1 MAQRLLTPVARALLA
16 LQALLVLTGGSVRL
30 TGSGMGCPTWPECT
44 TDSYTPV
51 PGQAEGAFH
60 AWIEF
65 GNRLLTFV
73 LGAAALLVVI
83 LVLKVRRKDLRLLA
97 LSQIGGI
104 FAQIILGGITVLT
117 HLNPL
122 AVASHFLLSTL
133 LIAAA
138 YTLVIKINRPKFEI
152 ARRSPLLQI
161 HTVLTFIVI
170 IAGTLLTGAGP
181 HAGDVDAPR
190 LEIRIPI
197 LAALH
202 GFLVVAL
209 ILLTLL
215 IIYKAVSNSD
225 EALQRSI
232 LVFLGISLAQGL
244 IGYIQYLQGVP
255 QLLVAAHLLGS
266 TILWIS
272 ACRVRATQYF
282 QFPIHKFDQRTRNN
296 RPEITIESR

>member
-1 MAQRLLTPVARALLA
+1 MALRLLTPMARILLA
-16 LQALLVLTGGSVRL
+16 LQALLVLTGGAVRL

-65 GNRLLTFV
+65 GNRLLTFG
-73 LGAAALLVVI
+73 LGGAALIVLI
-83 LVLKVRRKDLRLLA
+83 LVMNTARKDLRLLA

-104 FAQIILGGITVLT
+104 FAQVILGGITVLT

-138 YTLVIKINRPKFEI
+138 YTLVIRINRPKLKV
-152 ARRSPLLQI
+152 ARISPLLQA
-161 HTVLTFIVI
+161 HTALAFAVIV
-170 IAGTLLTGAGP
+170 AGTLLTGAGP

-209 ILLTLL
+209 ILLTLV
-215 IIYKAVSNSD
+215 IIYQAVSDSN
-225 EALQRSI
+225 EVLQRSI
-232 LVFLGISLAQGL
+232 FTFLAICLAQGL
-244 IGYIQYLQGVP
+244 IGYVQYLQGVP

-272 ACRVRATQYF
+272 ACRVRATQYY
-282 QFPIHKFDQRTRNN
+282 QFPIKNAERRTEMKR
-296 RPEITIESR
+296 EQVAL

>member
-1 MAQRLLTPVARALLA
+1 MALRLLTPMARILLA
-16 LQALLVLTGGSVRL
+16 LQALLVLTGGAVRL

-65 GNRLLTFV
+65 GNRLLTFG
-73 LGAAALLVVI
+73 LGGAALIVLI
-83 LVLKVRRKDLRLLA
+83 LVMNTTRKDLRLLA

-104 FAQIILGGITVLT
+104 FAQVILGGITVLT

-138 YTLVIKINRPKFEI
+138 YTLVIRINRPKLEV
-152 ARRSPLLQI
+152 ARISPLLQV
-161 HTVLTFIVI
+161 HTALAFAVIV
-170 IAGTLLTGAGP
+170 AGTLLTGAGP

-202 GFLVVAL
+202 GFLVIAL
-209 ILLTLL
+209 ILLTLV
-215 IIYKAVSNSD
+215 IIYRAVTDSN
-225 EALQRSI
+225 EVLQRSI
-232 LVFLGISLAQGL
+232 FTFLAICLAQGL
-244 IGYIQYLQGVP
+244 IGYVQYLQGVP

-272 ACRVRATQYF
+272 ACRVRATQYY
-282 QFPIHKFDQRTRNN
+282 QFPIKNAERRT
-296 RPEITIESR
+296 EIKREQVAL

>member
-1 MAQRLLTPVARALLA
+1 MALRLRTPMARILLA
-16 LQALLVLTGGSVRL
+16 LQALLVLTGGAVRL

-65 GNRLLTFV
+65 GNRLLTFG
-73 LGAAALLVVI
+73 LGGAALIVLI
-83 LVLKVRRKDLRLLA
+83 LVMNTTRKDLRLLA

-104 FAQIILGGITVLT
+104 FAQVILGGITVLT

-138 YTLVIKINRPKFEI
+138 YTLVIRINRPKLEV
-152 ARRSPLLQI
+152 ARISPLLQV
-161 HTVLTFIVI
+161 HTALAFAVIV
-170 IAGTLLTGAGP
+170 AGTLLTGAGP

-202 GFLVVAL
+202 GFLVIAL
-209 ILLTLL
+209 ILLTLV
-215 IIYKAVSNSD
+215 IIYRAVTDSN
-225 EALQRSI
+225 EVLQRSI
-232 LVFLGISLAQGL
+232 FTFLAICLAQGL
-244 IGYIQYLQGVP
+244 IGYVQYLQGVP

-272 ACRVRATQYF
+272 ACRVRATQYY
-282 QFPIHKFDQRTRNN
+282 QFPIKNAERRT
-296 RPEITIESR
+296 EIKREQVAL

>member
-1 MAQRLLTPVARALLA
+1 MARILLA
-16 LQALLVLTGGSVRL
+16 LQALLVLTGGAVRL

-65 GNRLLTFV
+65 GNRLLTFA
-73 LGAAALLVVI
+73 LGGAAVLVLI
-83 LVLKVRRKDLRLLA
+83 LVMNTVRKDLRLLA

-138 YTLVIKINRPKFEI
+138 YTLVIRINRPKLEV
-152 ARRSPLLQI
+152 ARTSTLLLA
-161 HTVLTFIVI
+161 HTVLSFAVIV
-170 IAGTLLTGAGP
+170 AGTLLTGAGP
-181 HAGDVDAPR
+181 HAGDVEAPR

-197 LAALH
+197 LAGLH

-209 ILLTLL
+209 ILLTLI
-215 IIYKAVSNSD
+215 IIYRGVTDSN
-225 EALQRSI
+225 EVLQRSI
-232 LVFLGISLAQGL
+232 YAFLAICLAQGF

-272 ACRVRATQYF
+272 TCRVRATQYYDF
-282 QFPIHKFDQRTRNN
+282 SQPTSDKKREQ
-296 RPEITIESR
+296 E